1 MGSILKC
8 SKGNPK
14 QGTPE
19 DNRNIIEC
27 KDPGRYIPV
36 VFLLYYWGSLFGVPS
51 KVPAN
56 IPPAPR
62 DPGGVPWVPL
72 CESRRG
78 RESYPVLDPRL
89 HVYRV
94 HVGAI

>member
-1 MGSILKC
+1 MGSI
-8 SKGNPK
+8 SKRSNRNPK

-19 DNRNIIEC
+19 YNRNIIEHE
-27 KDPGRYIPV
+27 DPGRYIPV
-36 VFLLYYWGSLFGVPS
+36 VFLLYSWGSLFGVPS

-56 IPPAPR
+56 MPPAPR

-94 HVGAI
+94 HICVI